1 MIKNKY
7 LKTLIALILLVTIYS
22 IGINFW
28 VTFKAKNA
36 TFNSIANIPQNNVG
50 LILGGNKFAGANRIN
65 LYYKYRLEAAI
76 KLYKSGKIKY
86 ILVSGDNGRKDYD
99 EPSNFKR
106 DLINNGIPEENIYL
120 DYAGFSTKDSMI
132 RAKKIF
138 GLTAFTIISQKFH
151 NERALYI
158 AKHYQ
163 IKAIAFNANDVSGK
177 YGLKTKLRELLA
189 RTKASIDVTFNV
201 GPKFL
206 GNKIEIP

>member
-1 MIKNKY
+1 
-7 LKTLIALILLVTIYS
+7 
-22 IGINFW
+22 
-28 VTFKAKNA
+28 
-36 TFNSIANIPQNNVG
+36 
-50 LILGGNKFAGANRIN
+50 
-65 LYYKYRLEAAI
+65 
-76 KLYKSGKIKY
+76 
-86 ILVSGDNGRKDYD
+86 
-99 EPSNFKR
+99 
-106 DLINNGIPEENIYL
+106 
-120 DYAGFSTKDSMI
+120 MI